1 MIRCESKKIHQIGMC
16 LEEIGT
22 PCRNMLTIPS
32 SPVNV
37 IGETCMTLNEEENL
51 HCLIFVGF
59 FFVIN
64 NYMSFENYEAN
75 GYMHDL
81 KLLLILH

>member
-1 MIRCESKKIHQIGMC
+1 
-16 LEEIGT
+16 
-22 PCRNMLTIPS
+22 
-32 SPVNV
+32 
-37 IGETCMTLNEEENL
+37 MTLNEEENL